1 MLSCPTILLFKLEA
15 LEETLFG
22 GLLALQLCA
31 GTGYLSVKTISRLRW
46 HAMSD
51 CGMVSPQA
59 LCAILRAAWE
69 QSVC

>member
-1 MLSCPTILLFKLEA
+1 MLTCPTILLFKLGA

-22 GLLALQLCA
+22 GLLAFQPCA
-31 GTGYLSVKTISRLRW
+31 GTGYLSVKTILRLRW

-51 CGMVSPQA
+51 CGMASPQA